1 MKKHEIDIIKSIKLN
16 IIGTC
21 NIVNECAIK
30 NIKLIYFSSNYVYP
44 GIKGN
49 YKEEDPVLPWNNYGW
64 SKLGGESAVQMYKN
78 SLILRCALTEFPF
91 THKKAFS
98 DVKNNFIYHK
108 DFIPLLFKLI
118 SKKGVI
124 NVGNKTQTVFNFA
137 KNENRNLIKI
147 KANGVM
153 PKRIDMSLKKLFFN
167 YKKMKIIK
175 TKFKNLL
182 IIKQKPNIDRRGYLR
197 ETYKE
202 KLIKKKFNFEYFT
215 FSKKR
220 CFTWFSFSN
229 KATSVKIC

>member
-91 THKKAFS
+91 THKKHFQML
-98 DVKNNFIYHK
+98 KIILFITKILYLC
-108 DFIPLLFKLI
+108 FL
-118 SKKGVI
+118 
-124 NVGNKTQTVFNFA
+124 
-137 KNENRNLIKI
+137 NL
-147 KANGVM
+147 
-153 PKRIDMSLKKLFFN
+153 SLKKVLLMWEIKLKQ
-167 YKKMKIIK
+167 YLILQK
-175 TKFKNLL
+175 TK
-182 IIKQKPNIDRRGYLR
+182 IEI
-197 ETYKE
+197 
-202 KLIKKKFNFEYFT
+202 
-215 FSKKR
+215 
-220 CFTWFSFSN
+220 
-229 KATSVKIC
+229 